1 MTKFRYKGSGF
12 TFVVLPGGRPG
23 EVLQRI
29 RAEQANVDKPP
40 PGLLASQVR
49 VAQALEDLRS
59 TDLDPIVKRAL
70 VDVFTEIIAVTHQLE
85 ES

>member
-1 MTKFRYKGSGF
+1 MTKFRYRGSGF
-12 TFVVLPGGRPG
+12 TFVVLPGGSP
-23 EVLQRI
+23 VDVIKRI

-49 VAQALEDLRS
+49 VAQAIEDLKS
-59 TDLDPIVKRAL
+59 VSLDPIVKQAL
-70 VDVFTEIIAVTHQLE
+70 VDVLLEVVSVTHNLE